1 VSPESRRRVL
11 SIQLQTT
18 CQSTKIKFIRNMYD
32 VPSEK
37 KKKKKRTDDDEKVL
51 FLECITQT
59 YASFF
64 FSMIYFAN

>member
-1 VSPESRRRVL
+1 M

-32 VPSEK
+32 VASE
-37 KKKKKRTDDDEKVL
+37 KKKRTDDDEKVL

>member
-1 VSPESRRRVL
+1 
-11 SIQLQTT
+11 
-18 CQSTKIKFIRNMYD
+18 MYD